1 MQEQDVVPAL
11 FSLAL
16 LASLVGGIIGLVAP
30 SIYRFGRPE
39 RPSRKRIAA
48 ISLGLFIASFI
59 GLAITVPE
67 PTAEEKAAHVA
78 AAAKAQA
85 ASPDAAV
92 ISTTEGHNIRRIKR
106 SVTVRLSREI
116 SYSELVALGK
126 SIRDQDSNYE
136 RVFIEY
142 LLPGMRENAGAWAIT
157 HWTPNLEA
165 KILGR
170 DQVPSPT
177 TAVAPRDTAGEPRK
191 LTPTTDASDGGEAT
205 CVPTHQTT
213 GWEFISNNAVR
224 LGDAY
229 ATERMPQAVFAF
241 ARPVV
246 RKQIA
251 GKNKGRYLL
260 SLIGQ
265 NEIMQ
270 LEPLFDFC
278 TPAEKLDDEGDL
290 WRVVFAKYGEKEF

>member
-16 LASLVGGIIGLVAP
+16 LACLVGGVLGLIAP

-48 ISLGLFIASFI
+48 VSSGLFIASFI
-59 GLAITVPE
+59 GLAVTVPE
-67 PTAEEKAAHVA
+67 PTPEERAAQA
-78 AAAKAQA
+78 AAARAQA
-85 ASPDAAV
+85 ASSPDAAV
-92 ISTTEGHNIRRIKR
+92 ISTTEGHNIRGIKR
-106 SVTVRLSREI
+106 SVVVRLSREI
-116 SYSELVALGK
+116 SYIDLVALGK
-126 SIRDQDSNYE
+126 SIRDKDSNYE
-136 RVFIEY
+136 RIFIEY
-142 LLPGMRENAGAWAIT
+142 YQPGMRENAGAWAVT

-165 KILGR
+165 RILRR
-170 DQVPSPT
+170 DQMPAPA
-177 TAVAPRDTAGEPRK
+177 TAVAPQAGAGEPK
-191 LTPTTDASDGGEAT
+191 KPTPTAEGSEGGEET
-205 CVPTHQTT
+205 CVPTHQTA
-213 GWEFISNNAVR
+213 GWEFIENNAVR
-224 LGDAY
+224 FGDAY

-246 RKQIA
+246 RRQMT

-265 NEIMQ
+265 NEFMQ

-278 TPAEKLDDEGDL
+278 TPAEKLDDEGNL